1 MRPDNTVLRTPG
13 SPIRF
18 AVDDVQASTD
28 RLPTAVLLDVMREKL
43 SREVLLCPV
52 GTRSVNAWSNNW
64 NPLVDAVHVAF
75 SRHLPLLLSPDM
87 IWLTILQGFSH
98 HVRENAESLRGRL
111 VRHQGS
117 LTLYERIKDLT
128 LEEVEGAISGFSR
141 QIREATDPVLHETL
155 LCNFTTTT
163 PEVHTASEIALMDTY
178 SHYFEFSFMKCI
190 CGIPHITL
198 SGSVQDWQGIRDRVE
213 VLETFGLD
221 WWVSPL
227 RPILDEFV
235 RAAEGHADPEFWQG
249 IYKYRPPE
257 ARPYEQGLVTGWLVN
272 LFPYLS
278 DIAPRSRNP
287 AIGGEKREVSSG
299 AFPSGL
305 CSVDAKLGFVNDEG
319 QILDIKELEL
329 VAGLMGVEQA
339 LEDGAVYPVI
349 NWCLTTRAP
358 HQSFSW

>member
-1 MRPDNTVLRTPG
+1 
-13 SPIRF
+13 
-18 AVDDVQASTD
+18 
-28 RLPTAVLLDVMREKL
+28 MREK
-43 SREVLLCPV
+43 SWEVLLCPV

-128 LEEVEGAISGFSR
+128 LEEVGGAISGFSR

-178 SHYFEFSFMKCI
+178 SHYFEFSIMKCI

-213 VLETFGLD
+213 VLGD
-221 WWVSPL
+221 L
-227 RPILDEFV
+227 RARLVGFSAPPYSGRV
-235 RAAEGHADPEFWQG
+235 RASGGRSRGSRVLAGDLQVPPADG
-249 IYKYRPPE
+249 
-257 ARPYEQGLVTGWLVN
+257 RPYEQGLVTGWLVS
-272 LFPYLS
+272 LPLS
-278 DIAPRSRNP
+278 
-287 AIGGEKREVSSG
+287 E
-299 AFPSGL
+299 
-305 CSVDAKLGFVNDEG
+305 
-319 QILDIKELEL
+319 
-329 VAGLMGVEQA
+329 
-339 LEDGAVYPVI
+339 
-349 NWCLTTRAP
+349 
-358 HQSFSW
+358 